1 MDVAAKKLPRGQAE
15 LTVTLTADEYVPF
28 LHRAAAEVSAHL
40 TIPGFR
46 PGKAPYEVVTEKI
59 GEAKLWEEA
68 LETAVKR
75 TYPQALEQAKLEP
88 VGSPQIG
95 ITKLAPGNPVV
106 YRATVNLLP
115 EVQLSDLSRIKV
127 ERRAPTV
134 ADADVAKTLEDL
146 RTMRRTE
153 VLVTRPAR
161 VKDKVEIRLETF
173 HEQVPVEHGQSER
186 LPLVLGENRF
196 LPGFEEQVIGLAAN
210 QEKTFPLKLPDDY
223 HNRAVAGKTV
233 EFRVK
238 VLGVYE
244 LTLPELTDEF
254 AKGLGKFTSLSDLK
268 EKLRASL
275 MQEATKREDDRL
287 ENAVMEELIAK
298 SKFSDIPDLLVTTET
313 KTMAAELEH
322 NVSNQGIGFDEY
334 LVSIKKD
341 RAQLLL
347 DFTPQAIKRVKGAL
361 ISRLVAKQ
369 QQVTASDA
377 EVDAAVAREF
387 AAYQGSP
394 EIHERT
400 KSPEF
405 RSYIQNVL
413 VSRKVMEYLKKTIVN
428 N

>member
-15 LTVTLTADEYVPF
+15 LTVTLTADEYAPF
-28 LHRAAAEVSAHL
+28 LHRAAAVVSAHL

-46 PGKAPYEVVTEKI
+46 AGKAPYEVMVEKI

-68 LETAVKR
+68 LEAAVKR
-75 TYPQALEQAKLEP
+75 TYPQALAQAKLES

-134 ADADVAKTLEDL
+134 ADADVTKTLEDL

-161 VKDKVEIRLETF
+161 AKDKVEIRLDTF
-173 HEQVPVEHGQSER
+173 HESVPVEHGQSER

-210 QEKTFPLKLPDDY
+210 QEKAFPLKLPDDY

-244 LTLPELTDEF
+244 LTPPELTDEF
-254 AKGLGKFTSLSDLK
+254 AKSLGKFASLSDLK

-275 MQEATKREDDRL
+275 LQEAAKREDDRL
-287 ENAVMEELIAK
+287 EGAVMDELIAK

-322 NVSNQGIGFDEY
+322 NVGNQGIGFDEY
-334 LVSIKKD
+334 LASIKKD

-347 DFTPQAIKRVKGAL
+347 DLTPQAIKRVKGAL
-361 ISRLVAKQ
+361 ISRLIAKQ

-387 AAYQGSP
+387 SAYEGNP
-394 EIHERT
+394 EIRERT

-405 RSYIQNVL
+405 RSYVENVL
-413 VSRKVMEYLKKTIVN
+413 VSRKVMEYLKITITSL
-428 N
+428 